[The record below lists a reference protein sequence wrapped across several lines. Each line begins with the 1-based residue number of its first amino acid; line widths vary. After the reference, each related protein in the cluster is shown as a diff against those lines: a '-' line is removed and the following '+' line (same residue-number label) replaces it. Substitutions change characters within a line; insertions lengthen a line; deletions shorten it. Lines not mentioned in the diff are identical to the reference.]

1 VRTLGKSTLLCEF
14 AARITSGQPLPD
26 GQSTQPRAVIILSA
40 EDNLHDTIR
49 PRIDAGG
56 DPSHI
61 VSLLSVPVGRT
72 MDTLP
77 IRSSPIQQRLA
88 TSAHLLPSWETP
100 PPGRGRLGR
109 GQAGV
114 RVYNWPRTIP
124 QSITEERKPM
134 PLNLEG
140 LIPATALPMTA
151 DAEIDEPQLRRYIRW
166 VADQGPVALAINAD
180 TGEGPHLTHREKVQ
194 VVEIVADELKGQIPI
209 VAGLGGPF
217 TRQAVESA
225 RDFKS
230 AGADAFLVFPISA
243 YLSAPLDPQVPVR
256 YHQSIAEVGLP
267 MILFQLQPALGGV
280 NYDADILTALAS
292 IDGVVAIKE
301 ASFDARRFIDLAH
314 ILEALPR
321 PITLLTGNDNFI
333 YESFVLGAQG
343 ALIGFGAIMT
353 REQVRMIEAWQAGRI
368 DEAKELGRRVQRLA
382 DVIFAAPV
390 GDYRARLK
398 EALVMLGA
406 MDTAYV
412 REPLLPISD
421 EQRDI
426 IRRTLAEVGLA
437 AQVAA

>member
-1 VRTLGKSTLLCEF
+1 MS
-14 AARITSGQPLPD
+14 
-26 GQSTQPRAVIILSA
+26 
-40 EDNLHDTIR
+40 
-49 PRIDAGG
+49 
-56 DPSHI
+56 
-61 VSLLSVPVGRT
+61 
-72 MDTLP
+72 
-77 IRSSPIQQRLA
+77 
-88 TSAHLLPSWETP
+88 
-100 PPGRGRLGR
+100 
-109 GQAGV
+109 
-114 RVYNWPRTIP
+114 
-124 QSITEERKPM
+124 
-134 PLNLEG
+134 LNLEG

-194 VVEIVADELKGQIPI
+194 VIEIVADELQGQIPI

-217 TRQAVESA
+217 TRQAVENA
-225 RDFKS
+225 RDFKA

-243 YLSAPLDPQVPVR
+243 YLSTPLNPKVPVR
-256 YHQSIAEVGLP
+256 YHQAIAEVGLP
-267 MILFQLQPALGGV
+267 LILFQLQPALGGV
-280 NYDADILTALAS
+280 NYDAETLRALAS

-301 ASFDARRFIDLAH
+301 ASFDARRFIDLAR
-314 ILEALPR
+314 ILEELPR

-333 YESFVLGAQG
+333 FESFVLGALG

-353 REQVRMIEAWQAGRI
+353 REQVQMIEAWKAGRI

-382 DVIFAAPV
+382 DVVFAAPV

-421 EQRDI
+421 EQRDLV
-426 IRRTLAEVGLA
+426 RRTLAEVGLA
-437 AQVAA
+437 AQVPA